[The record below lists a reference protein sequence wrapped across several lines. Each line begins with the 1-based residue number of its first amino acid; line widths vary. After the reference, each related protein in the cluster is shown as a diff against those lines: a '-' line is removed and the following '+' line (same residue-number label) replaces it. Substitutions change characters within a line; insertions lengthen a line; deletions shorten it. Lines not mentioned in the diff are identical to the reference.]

1 MAKMTFKA
9 DLVPNSDYG
18 YSLGSTED
26 SLRWKINGFAGSPIE
41 YILDTKTGSSSAWT
55 GVTKDSSLTVGKVIA
70 FKITN
75 APSGNASL
83 NLTFTNPPEGAATSS
98 GAIPV
103 YLNNTRVTTHYANG
117 SVVLMVY
124 DGTNWRSTDYW
135 NSNSRDAGYGKIT
148 PQQSDAETAITPN
161 TTQIVSTTYTE
172 AMKVAAG
179 NKWVQLAGTNG
190 GTGTDVLTIG
200 HSLSGATV
208 GNYGDSSAQTPSYGG
223 TFNVPYISVDAAG
236 HVTGISTHTVQI
248 PASDNTTY
256 TFNDGTAG
264 NFTVTPSGG
273 TAQTVSIGKPATAGT
288 ADKATADAS
297 GNTITATYLTKAS
310 GVTAVTWDSTN
321 KKITRTINGSASD
334 VVQFAAGS
342 NITLTGA
349 SGKLTIAST
358 DTNNA
363 VTQAETTT
371 DNDYRLLLSSSAD
384 TATTT
389 AGAGKSTNLRFN
401 PSSKVFSVGG
411 DIEATGDLELTGNA
425 NLNGETYADSVTAGS
440 LLVTGA
446 AAFTNIPTAPTP
458 DTTSNDT
465 SVATTAFVKNNLGGL
480 SGAMHFKGT
489 TTTTMSD
496 GLTTAAVTI
505 GGSSYTP
512 TAGDVVLYSDSEF
525 VWTGSAWERLGRD
538 SSFKTTQTAVTGAT
552 TASTATATTFVS
564 AIEQDANGVI
574 KYTTKILPTYN
585 NYSLPTASTS
595 TKGGIKVGTGLTM
608 SGEALNHSNAVTAQ
622 TTQAVYP
629 VKIDAQGHIS
639 AYGSAV
645 TSMTP
650 TSHTHGNI
658 TNDGKITT
666 TATIASGDK
675 IVIVDSDTTAAS
687 KITGS
692 SITFGTS
699 ANYALANDGTWQAF
713 TNITYS
719 STTPKALGTASV
731 GSENAAARGDHVHPK
746 PTPADIGAAAASHGT
761 HVTYSST
768 TPKALGTAAVGS
780 ENAVARGDHVHP
792 KPSLTDLGAASSTH
806 THGNI
811 TNDGKIGSTA
821 NYAVYT
827 TTDGAVT
834 ATSFAV
840 TSPDAS
846 GTTTAFI
853 DTISQDSK
861 GQISATKKTVT
872 SATTST
878 AGIMAMSQ
886 ANLNTMINQLGTG
899 SSTPVDGDYY
909 ISQYVNGGT
918 ATTTYHRR
926 PMSALYDYV
935 KGKLNVTNNNIN
947 LSRNT
952 ETTIATI
959 GGTAIKIKLPASDNT
974 DTKQNIVLATTTK
987 AYLTGVTTAPT
998 STTAAMTGVGDTGV
1012 YLTSTAGELSAVRH
1026 SFNINGAEQAYMSY
1040 NTTTNAIDF
1049 VFV

>member
-1 MAKMTFKA
+1 MANMTFKTN
-9 DLVPNSDYG
+9 LLPNSDYG
-18 YSLGSTED
+18 YSLGSIED
-26 SLRWKINGFAGSPIE
+26 PENPLRWRINGFAGNPVE
-41 YILDTKTGSSSAWT
+41 YIVNSNTAKSSAWA
-55 GVTKDSSLTVGKVIA
+55 GVTQDPKLTLGKVVA
-70 FKITN
+70 LKINNT
-75 APSGNASL
+75 PSGNASL
-83 NLTFTNPPEGAATSS
+83 NLTFTNPATGDATSS
-98 GAIPV
+98 GAIPI
-103 YLNNTRVTTHYANG
+103 YLNNSRVTTHYANG

-148 PQQSDAETAITPN
+148 PQQSNAETAITSN
-161 TTQIVSTTYTE
+161 TTQLVSTTYTE
-172 AMKVAAG
+172 AMTVAAG

-190 GTGTDVLTIG
+190 GVGTDILTIG
-200 HSLSGATV
+200 HSLSGATA

-236 HVTGISTHTVQI
+236 HVTGISTHTVKI

-273 TAQTVSIGKPATAGT
+273 TTQTVSIGKPATAGT

-297 GNTITATYLTKAS
+297 GNTITDTYLTKAS

-321 KKITRTINGSASD
+321 KKITRTINGSAAD

-349 SGKLTIAST
+349 SGTLTIAST

-371 DNDYRLLLSSSAD
+371 DSDYRLLLSSSAD

-411 DIEATGDLELTGNA
+411 DIEASGDLELTGDA
-425 NLNGETYADSVTAGS
+425 YLNNETYADSITAGN

-446 AAFTNIPTAPTP
+446 AAFTNTPTAPTP

-465 SVATTAFVKNNLGGL
+465 SIATTAFVKNNLGGL

-489 TTTTMSD
+489 TTTAMSD
-496 GLTTAAVTI
+496 GLTTATVTI
-505 GGSSYTP
+505 SGSSYTP
-512 TAGDVVLYSDSEF
+512 IAGDVVLYSDSEF

-538 SSFKTTQTAVTGAT
+538 SSFKTTQTAVTEAT
-552 TASTATATTFVS
+552 TASNATATTFVS

-574 KYTTKILPTYN
+574 KYTTKVLPTYN
-585 NYSLPTASTS
+585 NYSHP
-595 TKGGIKVGTGLTM
+595 
-608 SGEALNHSNAVTAQ
+608 
-622 TTQAVYP
+622 
-629 VKIDAQGHIS
+629 
-639 AYGSAV
+639 
-645 TSMTP
+645 
-650 TSHTHGNI
+650 
-658 TNDGKITT
+658 TT
-666 TATIASGDK
+666 TA
-675 IVIVDSDTTAAS
+675 VDAAAVKVGKDTLGHVVLGSALTYSDVGAAS
-687 KITGS
+687 ASHGTHVTFAS
-692 SITFGTS
+692 SGTP
-699 ANYALANDGTWQAF
+699 A
-713 TNITYS
+713 
-719 STTPKALGTASV
+719 ALGTASH
-731 GSENAAARGDHVHPK
+731 GSATTVARSDHVHAK

-768 TPKALGTAAVGS
+768 TPKALGTAAVGT

-792 KPSLTDLGAASSTH
+792 KPSLTDLGAASSSH

-827 TTDGAVT
+827 TTNGSVT
-834 ATSFAV
+834 ATSFVVA
-840 TSPDAS
+840 SPDPN
-846 GTTTAFI
+846 GNTTSFI
-853 DTISQDSK
+853 DSVSQDSK
-861 GQISATKKTVT
+861 GQISATKKTIP

-878 AGIMAMSQ
+878 AGIIQ
-886 ANLNTMINQLGTG
+886 IGTEASNAAAGNHTHTTTLATDSGTSTITLAHG
-899 SSTPVDGDYY
+899 SKYKLTA
-909 ISQYVNGGT
+909 GGT
-918 ATTTYHRR
+918 SVIFTMPT
-926 PMSALYDYV
+926 S
-935 KGKLNVTNNNIN
+935 G
-947 LSRNT
+947 
-952 ETTIATI
+952 
-959 GGTAIKIKLPASDNT
+959 NT

-1012 YLTSTAGELSAVRH
+1012 YLTATAGELSAVRH
-1026 SFNINGAEQAYMSY
+1026 SFNNAGSEKAYISY
-1040 NTTTNAIDF
+1040 NTTTNALDF